1 MKIQLSLQQDFTDPA
16 LPIKRALVKKVVDA
30 TLRHAGFQAA
40 AEMGIACVDVC
51 ESQILNAQYRHKD
64 KPTNVLSFGCD
75 MPDEMLQMLEVQ
87 PLGDLVI
94 CIPVVL
100 QEAEVQ
106 GKPPMDHFVHL
117 LVHGCLHLL
126 GFDHE
131 SSEADALEMENL
143 EIEILAKLGIANPY
157 AADEVG

>member
-1 MKIQLSLQQDFTDPA
+1 MNIQLSLQQDYQDPA
-16 LPIKRALVKKVVDA
+16 LPIKRALVKKVIET
-30 TLRHAGFQAA
+30 TLRHAGFSAKV
-40 AEMGIACVDVC
+40 ELGIACVNAV
-51 ESQILNAQYRHKD
+51 ESQTLNAQYRHKD
-64 KPTNVLSFGCD
+64 KPTNVLSFASD
-75 MPDEMLQMLEVQ
+75 MPDEILQMLDVQ

-100 QEAEVQ
+100 SEALEQ
-106 GKPPMDHFVHL
+106 GKTALDHFVHL

-131 SSEADALEMENL
+131 TSAAEALEMETL

-157 AADEVG
+157 AADELD